1 MTGPPVTA
9 NVQAGSTPAGFV
21 RINYGDASVAVPA
34 GWTLLSGGES
44 VCPEPNNV
52 VLLGTAETAPCSQT
66 ASGVTS
72 CVRLAPRDKRSSGGA
87 SVEVN
92 GHSGWPIHQLGPSD
106 MIPGS
111 CGPELQTPQV
121 LEGEGGIVSGC
132 PASLARV
139 TAGTDSLWIH
149 PAGSNPPAGTQPI
162 RPSDPE
168 VLVIPDTV
176 APQVQPVLH
185 LLVKPAANEP
195 YVAVDIG
202 LGSQTATS
210 QQILAS
216 LSNTPYLLPAIHRIT
231 G

>member
-1 MTGPPVTA
+1 M
-9 NVQAGSTPAGFV
+9 
-21 RINYGDASVAVPA
+21 
-34 GWTLLSGGES
+34 
-44 VCPEPNNV
+44 
-52 VLLGTAETAPCSQT
+52 
-66 ASGVTS
+66 
-72 CVRLAPRDKRSSGGA
+72 
-87 SVEVN
+87 EVN
-92 GHSGWPIHQLGPSD
+92 GHSGVVHPYRGPGPTIQDYSFPDLGVTLVAAGPFASQIIGSVGWSATYMVLHPSIPVTVPSDWKKVTYGRIQMKVPPSWPIHQLGPSD

-111 CGPELQTPQV
+111 CGPEFQTPQV

-139 TAGTDSLWIH
+139 TAGIDSLWIH

-162 RPSDPE
+162 RPSDPA

-216 LSNTPYLLPAIHRIT
+216 LSNTPYLLPAIHSIT